1 VNLTNLDRL
10 PSKGAKL
17 VIAPLRLEA
26 GSAPVRVFAILP

>member
-10 PSKGAKL
+10 PAKGTKL

-26 GSAPVRVFAILP
+26 GSAPTRVIAILP